1 MHTSDTLW
9 IWQQHDWPKFT
20 WDHSK
25 LASQLRHLHYQQG
38 LLVGS
43 SEPDHSLEQ
52 QLDALLNNLVCS
64 SAIEGE
70 ALNAQSVRS
79 SLAKRLGLHSDA
91 PYPTSLRSEGLAEMM
106 MDAITQLDQP
116 LTTKQLYQWH
126 TWLFPEPDV
135 WAGRIR
141 VGQLRDDEPMQV
153 VSGRID
159 RPTIHFEVP
168 PRMGLE
174 QHVEQFLDW
183 FNDSVQQHQL
193 DPLLRAAIA
202 HLWFVTLH
210 PFDDGNGRITRA
222 LTDRALAQGDA
233 KSIRLYA
240 MSVAIL
246 DHRQGYYD
254 ILEQTQRG
262 GLDITDWL
270 LWFCQILTETIDSA
284 LAQVQQTLQKTRFWH
299 RHHLTELLP
308 EQKKVL
314 NRMLDGDFAD
324 GISAAKYQSVGRVS
338 KPTATRHLS
347 NLVEKGCLK
356 KQEGGGRN
364 TRYVLNLV
372 IFT

>member
-1 MHTSDTLW
+1 M
-9 IWQQHDWPKFT
+9 
-20 WDHSK
+20 
-25 LASQLRHLHYQQG
+25 
-38 LLVGS
+38 
-43 SEPDHSLEQ
+43 
-52 QLDALLNNLVCS
+52 
-64 SAIEGE
+64 
-70 ALNAQSVRS
+70 
-79 SLAKRLGLHSDA
+79 
-91 PYPTSLRSEGLAEMM
+91 
-106 MDAITQLDQP
+106 
-116 LTTKQLYQWH
+116 
-126 TWLFPEPDV
+126 
-135 WAGRIR
+135 
-141 VGQLRDDEPMQV
+141 
-153 VSGRID
+153 
-159 RPTIHFEVP
+159 
-168 PRMGLE
+168 
-174 QHVEQFLDW
+174 
-183 FNDSVQQHQL
+183 
-193 DPLLRAAIA
+193 
-202 HLWFVTLH
+202 TLH

-299 RHHLTELLP
+299 RHHLTELLL

-324 GISAAKYQSVGRVS
+324 GISAAKYQAVGRVS

-347 NLVEKGCLK
+347 DLVEKGCLK

-364 TRYVLNLV
+364 TRYALSLV
-372 IFT
+372 ALT

>member
-20 WDHSK
+20 WDESK
-25 LASQLRHLHYQQG
+25 LASHLRHLHYQQG

-52 QLDALLNNLVCS
+52 QLDALLKNLVCS

-116 LTTKQLYQWH
+116 LTIKQLYQWH
-126 TWLFPEPDV
+126 TWLFPESDV
-135 WAGRIR
+135 WVGRIR
-141 VGQLRDDEPMQV
+141 VGQLRGDEPMQV

-159 RPTIHFEVP
+159 RPTIHFEAP

-174 QHVEQFLDW
+174 QHVQQFLDW
-183 FNDSVQQHQL
+183 FNDSVQRHNL

-299 RHHLTELLP
+299 RHHLTELLL

-324 GISAAKYQSVGRVS
+324 GISAAKYQAVGRVS

-347 NLVEKGCLK
+347 DLVEKGCLK

-364 TRYVLNLV
+364 TRYALNLV
-372 IFT
+372 ALT